1 MTEREEKNLKAT
13 IQVLERNVK
22 ELEQQLHDAYKR
34 INELQSQKRR

>member
-13 IQVLERNVK
+13 IQVLERNVR

-34 INELQSQKRR
+34 INELQSQKC

>member
-13 IQVLERNVK
+13 IQVLERNVR

-34 INELQSQKRR
+34 INELQSQKR